1 MYKCDAVTMRKNL
14 ELVET
19 LRQAGVDFVPMPV
32 MDKEDKQRL
41 AKEAIERV
49 MAALLME
56 VVFDA
61 SSKE

>member
-1 MYKCDAVTMRKNL
+1 MRKNL

-49 MAALLME
+49 MTALLME

>member
-41 AKEAIERV
+41 AKEAMERV
-49 MAALLME
+49 MAALFME
-56 VVFDA
+56 VVFGA
-61 SSKE
+61 SSEE